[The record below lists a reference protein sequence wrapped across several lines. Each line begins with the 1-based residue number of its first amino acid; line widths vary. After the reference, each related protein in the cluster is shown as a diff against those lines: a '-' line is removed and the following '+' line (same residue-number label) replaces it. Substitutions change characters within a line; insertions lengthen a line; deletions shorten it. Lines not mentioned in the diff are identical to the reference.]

1 MFVLIFGRIADMVGR
16 KRIFLTGTAFVYK
29 NESAYAVITELPD
42 IVETAPGMAVTAR
55 INKENDM
62 TPMQAVGG

>member
-1 MFVLIFGRIADMVGR
+1 MVGR

-29 NESAYAVITELPD
+29 NESAYELPD
-42 IVETAPGMAVTAR
+42 IVETAPGMAVTAW

-62 TPMQAVGG
+62 TPMQAVGGWLGN